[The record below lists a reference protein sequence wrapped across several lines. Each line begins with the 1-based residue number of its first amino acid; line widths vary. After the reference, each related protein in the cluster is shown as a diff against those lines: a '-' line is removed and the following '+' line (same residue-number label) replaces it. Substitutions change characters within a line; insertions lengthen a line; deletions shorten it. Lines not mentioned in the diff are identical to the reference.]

1 VPLNKVFHRS
11 NSPYEYFQSQGF
23 SEKYRAA

>member
-1 VPLNKVFHRS
+1 VPLDKVFHCY
-11 NSPYEYFQSQGF
+11 NSPYEYFQSQRF